1 MLSIFY
7 YRVLACFAVFF
18 SFLGAVP
25 AISKGFVAHQIAL
38 DVRSGDKSDDKLI
51 LASVSMTPNTAPM
64 LRIHKLLTSDIKQ
77 AFMKVSPEYPQPSVI
92 LGFIAPGQ
100 ETLYD
105 LTRLL
110 PATVDKIKFLL
121 DDLDAREELRNS
133 DPEMFRRL
141 IEEGH
146 IDPDQ
151 SQLGKVLQTEFKRMK
166 CYRSS
171 IDGQWGPGSRRAVGA
186 YFDQLNNITWPDQ
199 SLTVILFR
207 SVLINGDVDCPMP
220 LKAKKKL
227 RSVDAKKEV
236 EPVTKKPKISL
247 GVGTGVFR

>member
-1 MLSIFY
+1 
-7 YRVLACFAVFF
+7 VLACFAVFF
-18 SFLGAVP
+18 SLLGAVP
-25 AISKGFVAHQIAL
+25 AISKNFVADQIAL
-38 DVRSGDKSDDKLI
+38 DVRSGGESDDKLI
-51 LASVSMTPNTAPM
+51 LASVSLSPNTPPI
-64 LRIHKLLTSDIKQ
+64 LRIHKLSTPDIKQ
-77 AFMKVSPEYPQPSVI
+77 ASVKASPDYPQPSVI
-92 LGFIAPGQ
+92 LGFIVPGQ
-100 ETLYD
+100 EALYD
-105 LTRLL
+105 LIRLL
-110 PATVDKIKFLL
+110 PATVDKIKFSL
-121 DDLDAREELRNS
+121 DDLDAREALRNN
-133 DPEMFRRL
+133 DPDMFRRL

-151 SQLGKVLQTEFKRMK
+151 SQLGQVLQTEFKRMK

-220 LKAKKKL
+220 LKAKKQL
-227 RSVDAKKEV
+227 RSVNAKKEV

-247 GVGTGVFR
+247 GGGSGVFR